1 MKFDKEDIEKYQNYK
16 LRKSNQSLKASKLM
30 IENNFCNEAINRLY
44 YACFYSVTALLYKY
58 SIEAKTH
65 AGVRLMLHKKLVKE
79 NLINKED
86 ASFYNNIFDYRHTI
100 DYDDYAEIERK
111 EAEILIKEATIFI
124 SNLNELLTQ
133 P

>member
-1 MKFDKEDIEKYQNYK
+1 MKFDKEDIEKYLNYK

-30 IENNFCNEAINRLY
+30 IENDFCNEAISRLY
-44 YACFYSVTALLYKY
+44 YACFYCVTALLYKN

-86 ASFYNNIFDYRHTI
+86 ASFYNNIFDYRHTA
-100 DYDDYAEIERK
+100 DYDDYVEIERS
-111 EAEILIKEATIFI
+111 EAEILLKEATTFVA
-124 SNLNELLTQ
+124 NLNTLLTK